1 MPFVL
6 FSRERLSRSI
16 FDSRGIPE
24 IVATNQYESKVH
36 RDLRNDAAQISVI
49 PPLLVNARRGG
60 LNLLVAPASQ
70 MTITR
75 PDDIGFLQPPP
86 LSQGSIEAE
95 QAAIADAEEYFGR
108 GENQEDNMLY
118 TQCVVNRWLDSWK
131 EALSQALCLC
141 QQYLSPE
148 FVARLT
154 GGNVDEIRIMPD
166 DIQGKYDLSLRFA
179 VDTLSPEFME
189 KKLQAVTQLTQ
200 FDTMGAIDRNALV
213 QISAETIDPTLA
225 ERIVVDKQT
234 ASQKE
239 IEDEQNAWV
248 KIMAEIEPIPQ
259 EGVNF
264 QLRQQTAQQILQTS
278 QELQKRMAEK
288 PLVKQLSE
296 NRMKYLQFGI
306 SQQENAQIGRVG
318 VKPIVNQGY

>member
-1 MPFVL
+1 
-6 FSRERLSRSI
+6 
-16 FDSRGIPE
+16 
-24 IVATNQYESKVH
+24 
-36 RDLRNDAAQISVI
+36 
-49 PPLLVNARRGG
+49 
-60 LNLLVAPASQ
+60 
-70 MTITR
+70 
-75 PDDIGFLQPPP
+75 
-86 LSQGSIEAE
+86 
-95 QAAIADAEEYFGR
+95 
-108 GENQEDNMLY
+108 
-118 TQCVVNRWLDSWK
+118 
-131 EALSQALCLC
+131 
-141 QQYLSPE
+141 
-148 FVARLT
+148 
-154 GGNVDEIRIMPD
+154 MPD
-166 DIQGKYDLSLRFA
+166 DIQGKYDLNLRFS

-278 QELQKRMAEK
+278 QELQKKMTEK

-306 SQQENAQIGRVG
+306 QQQENAQIGRVG
-318 VKPIVNQGY
+318 VKPITQGY